1 MTRPTEWWPRERLTY
16 SRLGHHNRLMPSTP
30 DADEYG
36 TDQHS
41 TDLGSQEVGTQ
52 TGAATSG
59 DTPST
64 DPDTREAEGGPGRE
78 VADADQAATDAGEN
92 EADGEPFPPR
102 GVLALRALRWGGV
115 LAMLAS
121 TAAIYLL
128 WPEGARLAWD
138 PRTPVGS
145 VGTTVYLIVLV
156 VVTTFG
162 WLLSPRQSRH
172 PGRWLGISAALILIG
187 GLMATAITASKW
199 WHDYRVTG
207 FSQPTLSII
216 TCIPAS
222 ITIALLAN
230 SILHYTQNYVPRN
243 PIIKCDLTYWGRLHE
258 PITGSQTGDEKQKR
272 KTAPI
277 SISSRQRTTYLSIVI
292 LPTLLFAGFTAV
304 PTFHRTESHTTAN
317 SGSIETPSMPTSL
330 NSEAA
335 WSAEFINVM
344 DIVGGVGGPIVLS
357 AEGISSLN
365 PSDGT
370 TRWSYRHPGAHY
382 LSNDIRD
389 KKGKLVVSP
398 NRKYVAARMET
409 STILEYPDD
418 GSLSRTVVFD
428 ALTGKIIL
436 ETTNSGGALQLTDST
451 LLDGSSAYSLHSKS
465 KLWTL
470 SSHDGEDSRRAPTYW
485 GSAGHHTFVLS
496 VSYDE
501 YSGDQYIPHA
511 TLTVTRDTDPSVTSE
526 VPGVVA
532 DPIDR
537 RNRVPIISGWI
548 ARYDTESTHSHGRAP
563 AEAILLD
570 SAAHDSEPHI
580 HIPLG
585 VTSGLN
591 SYASIA
597 SGCIV
602 TYPPSDVTSSD
613 DFEASINKEG
623 AAKVSSIFAPSTQAV
638 SDPSHHSGIA
648 GARIGFTS
656 VFHEG
661 THMAAITIQPGDGSP
676 ETSVPLPPNTTY
688 LPPSSFTHGLKY
700 NPHEMFTEDYPPSDR
715 IVMNTPGATIVALN
729 VTDRTDDASYLDPKP
744 TQGSTFRIFGVTGK

>member
-1 MTRPTEWWPRERLTY
+1 MPPTPT
-16 SRLGHHNRLMPSTP
+16 
-30 DADEYG
+30 ADTDDNS
-36 TDQHS
+36 TDQR
-41 TDLGSQEVGTQ
+41 D
-52 TGAATSG
+52 
-59 DTPST
+59 T
-64 DPDTREAEGGPGRE
+64 DPDTQPGTAASGDETSKVPNTGDAEASADRGATEAAQDATGTGDNKGG
-78 VADADQAATDAGEN
+78 
-92 EADGEPFPPR
+92 ADGTSESEPFPPR

-115 LAMLAS
+115 LAMFAS

-128 WPEGARLAWD
+128 WPEGARLDWD

-145 VGTTVYLIVLV
+145 LGTTAYLIGLA

-162 WLLSPRQSRH
+162 WLLSPQQSRH
-172 PGRWLGISAALILIG
+172 PGRRLGVSAALILIG

-199 WHDYRVTG
+199 WHDYQVTG

-216 TCIPAS
+216 PCIPAS
-222 ITIALLAN
+222 ITITLLAN

-243 PIIKCDLTYWGRLHE
+243 PIIKCDLTYWGRLQE
-258 PITGSQTGDEKQKR
+258 PITDSQAGDEKKKR

-277 SISSRQRTTYLSIVI
+277 SISSRQRTTYLSIAI
-292 LPTLLFAGFTAV
+292 LPTLLFAGLTAV

-335 WSAEFINVM
+335 WSAEFINVT

-382 LSNDIRD
+382 LSDDIRNE
-389 KKGKLVVSP
+389 KGKLVVSP
-398 NRKYVAARMET
+398 DRKYVAARMET
-409 STILEYPDD
+409 SAILESPDD
-418 GSLSRTVVFD
+418 DSLSRTVVFD

-451 LLDGSSAYSLHSKS
+451 LLDGNTAYSLHSKS
-465 KLWTL
+465 ELWTL
-470 SSHDGEDSRRAPTYW
+470 SSYDGEDSRAAPTYW

-501 YSGDQYIPHA
+501 YSGDQYIPRA
-511 TLTVTRDTDPSVTSE
+511 TLTVARDTDPSVTSE
-526 VPGVVA
+526 VSGVVV

-537 RNRVPIISGWI
+537 RNRAPIISGWI
-548 ARYDTESTHSHGRAP
+548 ARYNTESMNSNGGAS
-563 AEAILLD
+563 AEAIPLD
-570 SAAHDSEPHI
+570 SAAHDSEPRT

-591 SYASIA
+591 PYASIA

-602 TYPPSDVTSSD
+602 TYPPSDVTSSE
-613 DFEASINKEG
+613 DFETSINKEG
-623 AAKVSSIFAPSTQAV
+623 TAKVSSIFTPSTQAV
-638 SDPSHHSGIA
+638 SVPVHHSGIA

-676 ETSVPLPPNTTY
+676 ETSIPLSPNTTY
-688 LPPSSFTHGLKY
+688 LPPSSFADGLKY
-700 NPHEMFTEDYPPSDR
+700 SPHEMITEDYQPADR

-744 TQGSTFRIFGVTGK
+744 TQGNTFRIFGVTGK

>member
-1 MTRPTEWWPRERLTY
+1 
-16 SRLGHHNRLMPSTP
+16 MPPTP
-30 DADEYG
+30 DADTDDSG
-36 TDQHS
+36 TDQP
-41 TDLGSQEVGTQ
+41 GTV
-52 TGAATSG
+52 
-59 DTPST
+59 PST
-64 DPDTREAEGGPGRE
+64 RPDAANSSDETSMAPDTGNAEGHPGRNATE
-78 VADADQAATDAGEN
+78 ADQDATDA
-92 EADGEPFPPR
+92 ADSKGKTEGTSEGEPFPPR
-102 GVLALRALRWGGV
+102 GVLTLRALRWGGV

-128 WPEGARLAWD
+128 WPEGARLDWD

-145 VGTTVYLIVLV
+145 LGTTAYLIGLAV
-156 VVTTFG
+156 VITFG

-199 WHDYRVTG
+199 WHDYQVTG

-216 TCIPAS
+216 PCIPAS

-243 PIIKCDLTYWGRLHE
+243 PIIKCDLTYWGRLQE
-258 PITGSQTGDEKQKR
+258 PITDGQAGDEKKKR

-277 SISSRQRTTYLSIVI
+277 SISSRQRTTYLSIAI
-292 LPTLLFAGFTAV
+292 LPTLLFAGLTAV

-365 PSDGT
+365 PYNGT

-382 LSNDIRD
+382 LSDDIRD
-389 KKGKLVVSP
+389 EKGKLVVSP
-398 NRKYVAARMET
+398 DRKYVAARMET
-409 STILEYPDD
+409 SAILEYPDD

-451 LLDGSSAYSLHSKS
+451 LLDGNTAYSLHSKS
-465 KLWTL
+465 ELWTL
-470 SSHDGEDSRRAPTYW
+470 SSHDGDDSKTAPTYW
-485 GSAGHHTFVLS
+485 GSAGHHTFILG

-501 YSGDQYIPHA
+501 YSGDHYIPHT
-511 TLTVTRDTDPSVTSE
+511 TLTVARDTDPSVTSE
-526 VPGVVA
+526 VTEVVV
-532 DPIDR
+532 DPVYSRHYI
-537 RNRVPIISGWI
+537 PIIGGWI
-548 ARYDTESTHSHGRAP
+548 ARYNTESMNSNGGAS
-563 AEAILLD
+563 AEAIPLD
-570 SAAHDSEPHI
+570 SAAHDSEPRT

-602 TYPPSDVTSSD
+602 TYPPSDVTSSE

-623 AAKVSSIFAPSTQAV
+623 TAKVSSIFTPSTQAV
-638 SDPSHHSGIA
+638 SVPVHHSGIA

-676 ETSVPLPPNTTY
+676 ETSIPLSPNTTY
-688 LPPSSFTHGLKY
+688 LPPSSFADGLKY
-700 NPHEMFTEDYPPSDR
+700 SPHEMITEDYQPADR
-715 IVMNTPGATIVALN
+715 IVMNTPGATIIALN

-744 TQGSTFRIFGVTGK
+744 TQGNTFRIFGVTGK

>member
-1 MTRPTEWWPRERLTY
+1 
-16 SRLGHHNRLMPSTP
+16 MPPTP
-30 DADEYG
+30 DADTDDSG
-36 TDQHS
+36 TDQP
-41 TDLGSQEVGTQ
+41 GTV
-52 TGAATSG
+52 
-59 DTPST
+59 PST
-64 DPDTREAEGGPGRE
+64 RPDAANSSDETSMAPDTGNAEGHPGRNATE
-78 VADADQAATDAGEN
+78 ADQDATDA
-92 EADGEPFPPR
+92 ADSKGKTEGTSEGEPFPPR
-102 GVLALRALRWGGV
+102 GVLTLRALRWGGV

-128 WPEGARLAWD
+128 WPEGARLDWD

-145 VGTTVYLIVLV
+145 LGTTAYLIGLAV
-156 VVTTFG
+156 VITFG

-199 WHDYRVTG
+199 WHDYQVTG

-216 TCIPAS
+216 PCIPAS

-243 PIIKCDLTYWGRLHE
+243 PIIKCDLTYWGRLQE
-258 PITGSQTGDEKQKR
+258 PITDGQAGDEKKKR

-277 SISSRQRTTYLSIVI
+277 SISSRQRTTYLSIAI
-292 LPTLLFAGFTAV
+292 LPTLLFAGLTAV

-330 NSEAA
+330 SSEAA
-335 WSAEFINVM
+335 WSTEFINVM

-357 AEGISSLN
+357 SEGISSLN

-370 TRWSYRHPGAHY
+370 TRWSYRHQGAHY
-382 LSNDIRD
+382 LSDDIRD
-389 KKGKLVVSP
+389 EKGKLVVSP
-398 NRKYVAARMET
+398 DRKYVAARMET
-409 STILEYPDD
+409 SAILDYPDD
-418 GSLSRTVVFD
+418 GILSRTVVFD

-451 LLDGSSAYSLHSKS
+451 LLDGNTAYSLHSKS
-465 KLWTL
+465 ELWTL
-470 SSHDGEDSRRAPTYW
+470 SSHDGEDSRAAPTYW

-496 VSYDE
+496 ISYDE

-511 TLTVTRDTDPSVTSE
+511 TLTVARDTDPSVTSE
-526 VPGVVA
+526 VTEVVV
-532 DPIDR
+532 DPVYSRHYI
-537 RNRVPIISGWI
+537 PIIGGWI
-548 ARYDTESTHSHGRAP
+548 ARYNTESMNSNGGAS
-563 AEAILLD
+563 AEAISLD
-570 SAAHDSEPHI
+570 SAAHESEPHTA
-580 HIPLG
+580 IPLG

-602 TYPPSDVTSSD
+602 TYPPSDATSSD
-613 DFEASINKEG
+613 DFEVSINKEG
-623 AAKVSSIFAPSTQAV
+623 AARVSSIFDPSTQTV
-638 SDPSHHSGIA
+638 STPAHHSGIA

-676 ETSVPLPPNTTY
+676 ETSIPLSPNTTY
-688 LPPSSFTHGLKY
+688 LPPSSYVDGLKY
-700 NPHEMFTEDYPPSDR
+700 SPHEMITEDYQPADR

-729 VTDRTDDASYLDPKP
+729 VTDRTDEASYLDPKP
-744 TQGSTFRIFGVTGK
+744 TQGSTFRIFGATGK

>member
-1 MTRPTEWWPRERLTY
+1 
-16 SRLGHHNRLMPSTP
+16 MPPTP
-30 DADEYG
+30 DADTDDNG
-36 TDQHS
+36 TNQP
-41 TDLGSQEVGTQ
+41 GTV
-52 TGAATSG
+52 
-59 DTPST
+59 PST
-64 DPDTREAEGGPGRE
+64 RQDAADSSDETSMAPDTGNADVHPGLNATK
-78 VADADQAATDAGEN
+78 ADRDTTDA
-92 EADGEPFPPR
+92 ADGEGKTEGTSEGEVFPPR

-115 LAMLAS
+115 LAMFAS

-128 WPEGARLAWD
+128 WPEGAWLAWD

-145 VGTTVYLIVLV
+145 VGTTAYLIGLA

-162 WLLSPRQSRH
+162 WLLSPRESRH

-199 WHDYRVTG
+199 WHDYQVTG
-207 FSQPTLSII
+207 FFQPTLSII
-216 TCIPAS
+216 PCIPAS

-243 PIIKCDLTYWGRLHE
+243 PIIKCDLTYWGRLHK
-258 PITGSQTGDEKQKR
+258 PITDSQAGDEKKKR

-277 SISSRQRTTYLSIVI
+277 SISSRQRTTYLSIAI
-292 LPTLLFAGFTAV
+292 LPTLLFAGLTAV
-304 PTFHRTESHTTAN
+304 STFHRTESHTTAN

-382 LSNDIRD
+382 LSDDIRD
-389 KKGKLVVSP
+389 EKGKLVVSP
-398 NRKYVAARMET
+398 DRKYVAARMET
-409 STILEYPDD
+409 SAILDYPDD
-418 GSLSRTVVFD
+418 GILSRTVVFD
-428 ALTGKIIL
+428 ALTGDIIL
-436 ETTNSGGALQLTDST
+436 EATNSGGSLQLTDST
-451 LLDGSSAYSLHSKS
+451 LLDGNTAYSLHSKS

-470 SSHDGEDSRRAPTYW
+470 SSHDGEDSRAAPTYW

-511 TLTVTRDTDPSVTSE
+511 TLTVARDTDPSVTSE
-526 VPGVVA
+526 VTEVVV
-532 DPIDR
+532 DPVYSRHYI
-537 RNRVPIISGWI
+537 PIIGGWI
-548 ARYDTESTHSHGRAP
+548 ARYNTESMNSNGGAS
-563 AEAILLD
+563 AEAISLD
-570 SAAHDSEPHI
+570 SAAHESEPHTA
-580 HIPLG
+580 IPLG

-602 TYPPSDVTSSD
+602 TYPPSDATSSD
-613 DFEASINKEG
+613 DFEVSINKEG
-623 AAKVSSIFAPSTQAV
+623 AARVSSIFDPSTQTV
-638 SDPSHHSGIA
+638 STPAHHSGIA

-676 ETSVPLPPNTTY
+676 ETSIPLSPNTTY
-688 LPPSSFTHGLKY
+688 LPPSSYVDGLKY
-700 NPHEMFTEDYPPSDR
+700 NPHEMFTEEHPPSDR
-715 IVMNTPGATIVALN
+715 IVMNTPGATVVALN

-744 TQGSTFRIFGVTGK
+744 TQGSTFRVFGVTGK

>member
-1 MTRPTEWWPRERLTY
+1 
-16 SRLGHHNRLMPSTP
+16 MPPTP
-30 DADEYG
+30 DADTDDSG
-36 TDQHS
+36 TDQP
-41 TDLGSQEVGTQ
+41 GTV
-52 TGAATSG
+52 
-59 DTPST
+59 PST
-64 DPDTREAEGGPGRE
+64 RPDAANSSDETSMAPDTGNAEGHPGRNATE
-78 VADADQAATDAGEN
+78 ADQDATDA
-92 EADGEPFPPR
+92 ADSKGKTEGTSEGEPFPPR
-102 GVLALRALRWGGV
+102 GVLTLRALRWGGV

-128 WPEGARLAWD
+128 WPEGARLDWD

-145 VGTTVYLIVLV
+145 LGTTAYLIGLAV
-156 VVTTFG
+156 VITFG

-199 WHDYRVTG
+199 WHDYQVTG

-216 TCIPAS
+216 PCIPAS

-243 PIIKCDLTYWGRLHE
+243 PIIKCDLTYWGRLQE
-258 PITGSQTGDEKQKR
+258 PITDGQAGDEKKKR

-277 SISSRQRTTYLSIVI
+277 SISSRQRTTYLSIAI
-292 LPTLLFAGFTAV
+292 LPTLLFAGLTAV

-365 PSDGT
+365 PYNGT

-382 LSNDIRD
+382 LSDDIRD
-389 KKGKLVVSP
+389 EKGKLVVSP
-398 NRKYVAARMET
+398 DRKYVAARMET
-409 STILEYPDD
+409 SAILDYPDD
-418 GSLSRTVVFD
+418 GILSRTVVFD
-428 ALTGKIIL
+428 ALTGDIIL
-436 ETTNSGGALQLTDST
+436 EATNSGGSLQLTDST
-451 LLDGSSAYSLHSKS
+451 LLDGNTAYSLHSKS

-470 SSHDGEDSRRAPTYW
+470 SSHDGEDSRAAPTYW

-511 TLTVTRDTDPSVTSE
+511 TLTVARDTDPSVTSE
-526 VPGVVA
+526 VTEVVV
-532 DPIDR
+532 DPVYSRHYI
-537 RNRVPIISGWI
+537 PIIGGWI
-548 ARYDTESTHSHGRAP
+548 ARYNTESMNSNGGAS
-563 AEAILLD
+563 AEAISLD
-570 SAAHDSEPHI
+570 STAHESEPHTA
-580 HIPLG
+580 IPLG

-602 TYPPSDVTSSD
+602 TYPPSDATSSD
-613 DFEASINKEG
+613 DFEVSINKEG
-623 AAKVSSIFAPSTQAV
+623 AARVSSIFDPSTQAV
-638 SDPSHHSGIA
+638 SDPAHHSGIA

-656 VFHEG
+656 KVHEG

-676 ETSVPLPPNTTY
+676 ETTIPLAPNTTY
-688 LPPSSFTHGLKY
+688 LPPSSYVDGLKY
-700 NPHEMFTEDYPPSDR
+700 NPHEMFTEEHPPSDR
-715 IVMNTPGATIVALN
+715 IVMNTPGATVVALN
-729 VTDRTDDASYLDPKP
+729 VTDRTDGASYLDPKP
-744 TQGSTFRIFGVTGK
+744 TQGSTFRVFGVTGK

>member
-1 MTRPTEWWPRERLTY
+1 
-16 SRLGHHNRLMPSTP
+16 MPPTP
-30 DADEYG
+30 DADTDDNG
-36 TDQHS
+36 TDQPG
-41 TDLGSQEVGTQ
+41 TDPGTQ
-52 TGAATSG
+52 PGTADSG
-59 DTPST
+59 NDALKK
-64 DPDTREAEGGPGRE
+64 PDKGEAEGHPGRNATE
-78 VADADQAATDAGEN
+78 ADQAATDA
-92 EADGEPFPPR
+92 ADSEGEPFPPR

-128 WPEGARLAWD
+128 WPEGARLDWD

-145 VGTTVYLIVLV
+145 LGTTAYLIGLA

-162 WLLSPRQSRH
+162 WLLSPQQSRH
-172 PGRWLGISAALILIG
+172 PGRRLGISAALILIG

-199 WHDYRVTG
+199 WHDYQVTG

-216 TCIPAS
+216 PCIPAS

-243 PIIKCDLTYWGRLHE
+243 PIIKCDLTYWGRLQE
-258 PITGSQTGDEKQKR
+258 PITDSQAGDEKKKR

-277 SISSRQRTTYLSIVI
+277 SISSRQRTTYLSIAI
-292 LPTLLFAGFTAV
+292 LPTLLFAGLTAV
-304 PTFHRTESHTTAN
+304 PNFHRTESHTTAN
-317 SGSIETPSMPTSL
+317 SGSIETPSTPISL

-335 WSAEFINVM
+335 WSAQFINVM

-382 LSNDIRD
+382 LSDDIRD
-389 KKGKLVVSP
+389 EKGKLVVSP
-398 NRKYVAARMET
+398 DRKYVAARMET
-409 STILEYPDD
+409 SAILEYPDD

-428 ALTGKIIL
+428 TLTGKIIL

-451 LLDGSSAYSLHSKS
+451 LLDGNTAYSLHSKS

-470 SSHDGEDSRRAPTYW
+470 SSHDGDDSKTAPTYW
-485 GSAGHHTFVLS
+485 GPAGHHTFILS

-501 YSGDQYIPHA
+501 YSGDHYVPHA
-511 TLTVTRDTDPSVTSE
+511 TLTVARDTDPSVTSE
-526 VPGVVA
+526 VTEVVV
-532 DPIDR
+532 DPVYSRHYI
-537 RNRVPIISGWI
+537 PIIGGWI
-548 ARYDTESTHSHGRAP
+548 ARYNTESMNSNGGAS
-563 AEAILLD
+563 AEAISLD
-570 SAAHDSEPHI
+570 SAAHESEPHTA
-580 HIPLG
+580 IPLG

-602 TYPPSDVTSSD
+602 TYPPSDATSSD

-623 AAKVSSIFAPSTQAV
+623 ATKVSSIFAPSTQAV
-638 SDPSHHSGIA
+638 SDPAHHSGIA

-656 VFHEG
+656 KVHEG

-676 ETSVPLPPNTTY
+676 ETTIPLAPNTTY
-688 LPPSSFTHGLKY
+688 LPPSSFADGLKY
-700 NPHEMFTEDYPPSDR
+700 SPHEMFTEDHPPSDR
-715 IVMNTPGATIVALN
+715 IVMNTPGATVVALN

-744 TQGSTFRIFGVTGK
+744 TQGSTFRVFGVTGK

>member
-1 MTRPTEWWPRERLTY
+1 MSP
-16 SRLGHHNRLMPSTP
+16 TP
-30 DADEYG
+30 DADTDDYG
-36 TDQHS
+36 TD
-41 TDLGSQEVGTQ
+41 
-52 TGAATSG
+52 
-59 DTPST
+59 PST
-64 DPDTREAEGGPGRE
+64 RPDAADTSDETSTAPDTGTGEAEGHPGSNTTE
-78 VADADQAATDAGEN
+78 ADRDATDA
-92 EADGEPFPPR
+92 ADSKGKTEGTSEGEPFPPR
-102 GVLALRALRWGGV
+102 GVLTLRALRWGGV

-128 WPEGARLAWD
+128 WPEGARLDWD

-145 VGTTVYLIVLV
+145 LGTTAYLIGLAV
-156 VVTTFG
+156 VITFG

-199 WHDYRVTG
+199 WHDYQVTG

-216 TCIPAS
+216 PCIPVS

-243 PIIKCDLTYWGRLHE
+243 PIIKCDLTYWGRLQE
-258 PITGSQTGDEKQKR
+258 PITDSQAGDEKKKR

-277 SISSRQRTTYLSIVI
+277 SISSRQRTTYLSIAI
-292 LPTLLFAGFTAV
+292 LPTLLFASLTAV
-304 PTFHRTESHTTAN
+304 PNFHRTESHTTAN

-382 LSNDIRD
+382 LSDDIRD
-389 KKGKLVVSP
+389 EKGKLVVSP
-398 NRKYVAARMET
+398 DRKYVAARMET
-409 STILEYPDD
+409 SAILEYPDD

-451 LLDGSSAYSLHSKS
+451 LLDGNTAYSLHTKS
-465 KLWTL
+465 ELWTL
-470 SSHDGEDSRRAPTYW
+470 SSHDGDDSKTAPTYW
-485 GSAGHHTFVLS
+485 GPAGHHTFILS

-501 YSGDQYIPHA
+501 YSGDHYVPHA
-511 TLTVTRDTDPSVTSE
+511 TLTVARDTDPSVTSE
-526 VPGVVA
+526 VTEVVV
-532 DPIDR
+532 DPVYSRHYI
-537 RNRVPIISGWI
+537 PIIGGWI
-548 ARYDTESTHSHGRAP
+548 ARYNTESMNSNGGAS
-563 AEAILLD
+563 AEAISLD
-570 SAAHDSEPHI
+570 SAAHESEPHTA
-580 HIPLG
+580 IPLG

-602 TYPPSDVTSSD
+602 TYPPSDATSSD
-613 DFEASINKEG
+613 DFEVSINKEG
-623 AAKVSSIFAPSTQAV
+623 AARVSSIFDPSTQAV
-638 SDPSHHSGIA
+638 SDPAHHSGIA

-656 VFHEG
+656 KVHEG

-676 ETSVPLPPNTTY
+676 ETTIPLAPNTTY
-688 LPPSSFTHGLKY
+688 LPPSSYVDGLKY
-700 NPHEMFTEDYPPSDR
+700 NPHEMFTEEHPPSDR
-715 IVMNTPGATIVALN
+715 IVVNTPGATVVALN

>member
-1 MTRPTEWWPRERLTY
+1 MAPIVTEGRTIPSVL
-16 SRLGHHNRLMPSTP
+16 SRSASPSRSSHHNRDMPPTP
-30 DADEYG
+30 DADTDDYG
-36 TDQHS
+36 TD
-41 TDLGSQEVGTQ
+41 
-52 TGAATSG
+52 
-59 DTPST
+59 PST
-64 DPDTREAEGGPGRE
+64 RPDAADSSDETSTAPDTGEAEGHPGRN
-78 VADADQAATDAGEN
+78 AAGPSKATTDAGDSE
-92 EADGEPFPPR
+92 GEPFPPR
-102 GVLALRALRWGGV
+102 GVLTLRALRWGGV
-115 LAMLAS
+115 LAMFAS

-128 WPEGARLAWD
+128 WPEGAWLAWD

-145 VGTTVYLIVLV
+145 VGTTAYLIGLA

-199 WHDYRVTG
+199 WHDYQVTG

-216 TCIPAS
+216 PCIPAS

-243 PIIKCDLTYWGRLHE
+243 PIIKCDLTYWGRLHK
-258 PITGSQTGDEKQKR
+258 PITDSQAGDEKKKR

-277 SISSRQRTTYLSIVI
+277 SISSRQRTTYLSIAI
-292 LPTLLFAGFTAV
+292 LPTLLFAGLTAV
-304 PTFHRTESHTTAN
+304 PNFHRTESHTTAN

-335 WSAEFINVM
+335 WNAEFINVM

-382 LSNDIRD
+382 LSDDIRD
-389 KKGKLVVSP
+389 EKGKLVVSP
-398 NRKYVAARMET
+398 DRKYVAAR
-409 STILEYPDD
+409 YPDD

-428 ALTGKIIL
+428 ALTGDIIL
-436 ETTNSGGALQLTDST
+436 EATNSGGSLQLTDST
-451 LLDGSSAYSLHSKS
+451 LLDGNTAYSLHSKS

-470 SSHDGEDSRRAPTYW
+470 SSHDGEDSRAAPTYW

-511 TLTVTRDTDPSVTSE
+511 TLTVARDTDPSVTSE
-526 VPGVVA
+526 VTEVVV
-532 DPIDR
+532 DPVYSRHYI
-537 RNRVPIISGWI
+537 PIIGGWI
-548 ARYDTESTHSHGRAP
+548 ARYNTESMNSNGGAS
-563 AEAILLD
+563 AEAISLD
-570 SAAHDSEPHI
+570 SAAHESEPHTA
-580 HIPLG
+580 IPLG

-602 TYPPSDVTSSD
+602 TYPPSDATSSD
-613 DFEASINKEG
+613 DFEVSINKEG
-623 AAKVSSIFAPSTQAV
+623 AARVSSIFDPSTQAV
-638 SDPSHHSGIA
+638 SDPAHHSGVA

-656 VFHEG
+656 KVHEG

-676 ETSVPLPPNTTY
+676 ETTIPLAPNTTY
-688 LPPSSFTHGLKY
+688 LPPSSYVDGLKY
-700 NPHEMFTEDYPPSDR
+700 NPHEMFTEEHPPSDR
-715 IVMNTPGATIVALN
+715 IVMNTPGATVVALN

>member
-1 MTRPTEWWPRERLTY
+1 
-16 SRLGHHNRLMPSTP
+16 MPPTP
-30 DADEYG
+30 DADTDDSG
-36 TDQHS
+36 TDQ
-41 TDLGSQEVGTQ
+41 
-52 TGAATSG
+52 
-59 DTPST
+59 PST
-64 DPDTREAEGGPGRE
+64 VPSTRQDAADSSGETSMALDTGEAEGHPSRNVFE
-78 VADADQAATDAGEN
+78 ADEEATDATDSEGKTEGTS
-92 EADGEPFPPR
+92 EGEPFPPR

-145 VGTTVYLIVLV
+145 LGTTAYLIGLA

-162 WLLSPRQSRH
+162 WLLSPRQPRH
-172 PGRWLGISAALILIG
+172 PGRRLGISAALILIG

-199 WHDYRVTG
+199 WHDYQVTG

-216 TCIPAS
+216 PCIPAS

-230 SILHYTQNYVPRN
+230 SILHYTQNYVPQN
-243 PIIKCDLTYWGRLHE
+243 PIIKCDLTYWGRLHK
-258 PITGSQTGDEKQKR
+258 PITDSQAGDEKKKR

-277 SISSRQRTTYLSIVI
+277 SISSRQRTTYLSITI

-344 DIVGGVGGPIVLS
+344 DIVGGAGGPIVLS

-382 LSNDIRD
+382 LSDDIRD
-389 KKGKLVVSP
+389 EKGKLVVSP
-398 NRKYVAARMET
+398 DRKYVAARMET
-409 STILEYPDD
+409 STILEYSDD
-418 GSLSRTVVFD
+418 GPLSRTVVFD

-451 LLDGSSAYSLHSKS
+451 LLDGNTAYSLHSKS

-470 SSHDGEDSRRAPTYW
+470 SSHDGKDSRTAPTYW

-511 TLTVTRDTDPSVTSE
+511 TLTVARDTDPSVTSE
-526 VPGVVA
+526 VSGVVA

-537 RNRVPIISGWI
+537 GNHVPIISGWV
-548 ARYDTESTHSHGRAP
+548 ARYDTESMQSNAGTS

-570 SAAHDSEPHI
+570 SVTHDSEPHTR
-580 HIPLG
+580 IPLG

-591 SYASIA
+591 SYASMA

-602 TYPPSDVTSSD
+602 TYPPSDATLSD
-613 DFEASINKEG
+613 DFEASINKQG
-623 AAKVSSIFAPSTQAV
+623 AAKVSSIFDPTTQAV
-638 SDPSHHSGIA
+638 SDPAHHSGIA

-676 ETSVPLPPNTTY
+676 ETTIPLAPNTTY
-688 LPPSSFTHGLKY
+688 LPPSSFIGGR
-700 NPHEMFTEDYPPSDR
+700 NNDPHQMFAEEYPSFDK
-715 IVMNTPGATIVALN
+715 IFINTPGSTIIALN